1 MKCSLKI
8 FAGLLVALVLL
19 LLLTVCGALLWR
31 FHRQTINSGL
41 LALHGP
47 AAIHEDRY
55 VTIGGIKQWI
65 SIRGENRTNPVIL
78 FVHGGPGASLSGHAA
93 IFRAWERDFTLVQ
106 WDQRGGGLTFAAG
119 ARLTDDVPL
128 ERMVGDGIEVAE
140 YARRRLGADRLILV
154 GHSWGSVLGV
164 HMVKARPDL
173 FAAYVGTGQIM
184 DVADQMALTYE
195 DTLKRARAAHDDGD
209 IQTLEKIGR
218 PPFSSTLD
226 RSTLLITRNRYVS
239 PADGQYLGL
248 GAHSDI
254 VTTMTSPDLSLGQ
267 AVASVHGML
276 VTAGS
281 LDIYPPLART
291 DLRVLGCDFPIPFF
305 VIEGDDDRFTYT
317 ALAKAYYDGIRA
329 THKEFVAIPGGHFA
343 MMTNADAFR
352 RALVKDIRPLAPA
365 AGRAVPGPTLK
376 LDKNSQ

>member
-1 MKCSLKI
+1 MKRALKI
-8 FAGLLVALVLL
+8 FAGLLAVLL
-19 LLLTVCGALLWR
+19 LLLSLMLCAGLAWR
-31 FHRQTINSGL
+31 LHRQTVAASL
-41 LALHGP
+41 LALSGP
-47 AAIHEDRY
+47 AAIHDDRY
-55 VTIGGIKQWI
+55 VTIGGVKQWI

-78 FVHGGPGASLSGHAA
+78 FVHGGPGAALSGYAA

-106 WDQRGGGLTFAAG
+106 WDQRGGGLTFAGG

-128 ERMVGDGIEVAE
+128 QRMVGDGIEVAE
-140 YARRRLGADRLILV
+140 YVRRRLGADRLILV

-164 HMVKARPDL
+164 HMAKARPDL

-184 DVADQMALTYE
+184 DVADQMAVTYE
-195 DTLKRARAAHDDGD
+195 ATFKRARAAHRDAD

-226 RSTLLITRNRYVS
+226 RSALLLTRNHYVS

-248 GAHSDI
+248 GANSDI

-267 AVASVHGML
+267 AVASVQGML

-281 LDIYPPLART
+281 LDIYPPLAGA
-291 DLRVLGCDFPIPFF
+291 DLRSLGCDFPIPFF

-317 ALAKAYYDGIRA
+317 ELAKAYYDCIHA
-329 THKEFVAIPGGHFA
+329 THKEFLAIPGGHFA

-352 RALVKDIRPLAPA
+352 RALVRDVRPFAPA
-365 AGRAVPGPTLK
+365 AGRPVPEPAL
-376 LDKNSQ
+376 